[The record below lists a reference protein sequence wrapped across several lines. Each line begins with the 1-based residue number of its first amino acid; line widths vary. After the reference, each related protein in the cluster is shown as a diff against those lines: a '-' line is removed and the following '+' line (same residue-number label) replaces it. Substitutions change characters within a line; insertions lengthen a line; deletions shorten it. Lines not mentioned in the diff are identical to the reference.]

1 MVSVE
6 ELFANYLL
14 LSKEDQE
21 EFLSHIKLANRKN
34 ASWKDIAPRVKA
46 FAIERKRFSIKELKD
61 AGIIPSKT
69 PKQNFVKCVMPILE
83 KEGFALIEQKGVLP
97 RNGSL
102 FHIEG
107 HALLVEEKTQTFF
120 EEPNREAAK
129 YFTNNILNGKDGT
142 VDIRKL
148 VEKDIFSFANNKSS
162 MGNFS
167 RFVVDESGKV
177 GWRSG
182 SNHYILIKKEESNN
196 E

>member
-1 MVSVE
+1 MISKDEVI
-6 ELFANYLL
+6 AGYLS
-14 LSKEDQE
+14 LSKKEQE
-21 EFLSHIKLANRKN
+21 EVFSHIKLANRKN
-34 ASWKDIAPRVKA
+34 ASWKEIAPKVKA
-46 FAIERKRFSIKELKD
+46 FAIENKRFSIKELKD

-107 HALLVEEKTQTFF
+107 HALLVEEKAQTFF
-120 EEPNREAAK
+120 EEANREAAK
-129 YFTNNILNGKDGT
+129 YFVDNILNGKTGQ

-148 VEKDIFSFANNKSS
+148 VSKDIFAFGKPS
-162 MGNFS
+162 MSNFS
-167 RFVVDESGKV
+167 RFVGDEAGKV
-177 GWRSG
+177 GWKTG
-182 SNHYILIKKEESNN
+182 SNPFILTKKEESNN

>member
-1 MVSVE
+1 MISKDEVI
-6 ELFANYLL
+6 AGYLS
-14 LSKEDQE
+14 LSKKEQE
-21 EFLSHIKLANRKN
+21 EVFSHIKLANRKN
-34 ASWKDIAPRVKA
+34 ASWKEIAPKVKA
-46 FAIERKRFSIKELKD
+46 FAIENKRFSIKELKD

-107 HALLVEEKTQTFF
+107 HALLVEEKAQTSF

-129 YFTNNILNGKDGT
+129 YFVDNILNGKIGQ

-148 VEKDIFSFANNKSS
+148 VSKDIFTFGKPS
-162 MGNFS
+162 MNNFS
-167 RFVVDESGKV
+167 KLVVDEAGKV

-182 SNHYILIKKEESNN
+182 SNTFILTKKEESNN

>member
-1 MVSVE
+1 MNPSEIRAAFDRLTEAEKIETGLVP
-6 ELFANYLL
+6 
-14 LSKEDQE
+14 KD
-21 EFLSHIKLANRKN
+21 RKN
-34 ASWKDIAPRVKA
+34 TSWKTIAPKVKS
-46 FAIERKRFSIKELKD
+46 FAIENKRFSLPHLKD
-61 AGIIPSKT
+61 AGIVPKKT
-69 PKQNFVKCVMPILE
+69 TKQNFVKCVMPILE
-83 KEGFALIEQKGVLP
+83 KEGFPLIEQKGVLP

-102 FHIEG
+102 FHLEG
-107 HALLVEEKTQTFF
+107 HSLLVEEKAQTFF

-129 YFTNNILNGKDGT
+129 YFTDNILNGKDGT

-148 VEKDIFSFANNKSS
+148 VEKDTFSFANNKSL

-182 SNHYILIKKEESNN
+182 SNSYILIKKEESNN